1 MTYNRYR
8 NNTPQ
13 EFYKT
18 IKHNGKLYTLHS
30 IYDDIDNIEV
40 NTLIPDE
47 VFDILNEPDPSYN
60 FNFDQDAEDIISLS
74 DELTQLYNTGLF
86 D

>member
-1 MTYNRYR
+1 MSYKRYK
-8 NNTPQ
+8 NNMPQ

-40 NTLIPDE
+40 QTFIPDE
-47 VFDILNEPDPSYN
+47 AFEILNEPTSTY
-60 FNFDQDAEDIISLS
+60 NFDQDADDIISLS
-74 DELTQLYNTGLF
+74 DELSQLYDTGLF

>member
-1 MTYNRYR
+1 MSYKRYK
-8 NNTPQ
+8 NNMPQ

-30 IYDDIDNIEV
+30 IYDDIDNVEIQ
-40 NTLIPDE
+40 TFIPDE
-47 VFDILNEPDPSYN
+47 AFEILNEPTPSY
-60 FNFDQDAEDIISLS
+60 NFDQDADDIISLS
-74 DELTQLYNTGLF
+74 DELGELYMTGLF